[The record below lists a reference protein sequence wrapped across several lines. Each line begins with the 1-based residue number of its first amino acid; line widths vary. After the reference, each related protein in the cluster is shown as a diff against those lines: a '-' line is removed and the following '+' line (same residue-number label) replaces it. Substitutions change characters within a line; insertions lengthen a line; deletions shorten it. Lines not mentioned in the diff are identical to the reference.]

1 MKAIVTGGAGF
12 IGSNT
17 VRYLLDKGY
26 EVIVIDNL
34 ETGNINNIPYKVK
47 FYESDISNSSVID
60 IIQNEKADYI
70 FHFAAQIDVRKS
82 LINPIFDLNTNIIG
96 TINILDGIKRA
107 GKGKIIFASSG
118 GVMYGE
124 CQSPKD
130 ENERE
135 NPLSPYGISKLAAEK
150 YIKCYGQW
158 HNVPYVILRF
168 ANVYGPFQS
177 NKGEAGVIAI
187 FIEQIKHN
195 KKAQIFGYG
204 KMIRDYI
211 YVKDVAKSAYI
222 TAMELDGGTINVG
235 TMRGIDNITIYK
247 KIADIMQQE
256 YNYNLKEARNGE
268 LMSSIVNNQKLGK
281 YFNLL
286 ELTNIDTGLKRTVD
300 WYLNHDK

>member
-17 VRYLLDKGY
+17 ARYLLNKDY

-34 ETGNINNIPYKVK
+34 ETGNIDNIPDNVK
-47 FYESDISNSSVID
+47 FYETDISNSNVID
-60 IIQNEKADYI
+60 ILQNEKADYI

-82 LINPIFDLNTNIIG
+82 LENPIFDLNTNIIG

-124 CQSPKD
+124 CETPKD

-150 YIKCYGQW
+150 YIRCYSQC

-195 KKAQIFGYG
+195 EKSQIFGYG
-204 KMIRDYI
+204 KMTRDYI
-211 YVKDVAKSAYI
+211 YVKDVAKVAYI
-222 TAMELDGGTINVG
+222 TALEVNKEIINVG
-235 TMRGIDNITIYK
+235 TMRGTDNITIYK
-247 KIADIMQQE
+247 KIADIMQKE
-256 YNYNLKEARNGE
+256 YDYELKEARNSE
-268 LMSSIVNNQKLGK
+268 LISSIVNNQKLGK
-281 YFNLL
+281 YLSL
-286 ELTNIDTGLKRTVD
+286 SELINIDSGLKGTVD
-300 WYLNHDK
+300 WYLSHD

>member
-12 IGSNT
+12 IGSNIA
-17 VRYLLDKGY
+17 RYLLDKGY

-34 ETGNINNIPYKVK
+34 ETGNINNIPDNVE
-47 FYESDISNSSVID
+47 FYEVDISNSNVID
-60 IIQNEKADYI
+60 IMQNEKADYI
-70 FHFAAQIDVRKS
+70 FHLAAQIDVRKS
-82 LINPIFDLNTNIIG
+82 LRNPIFDLDTNIIG

-107 GKGKIIFASSG
+107 EKGKIIFASSG

-150 YIKCYGQW
+150 YIKCYGQC
-158 HNVPYVILRF
+158 HNVPYAILRF

-195 KKAQIFGYG
+195 EKSQIYGYG
-204 KMIRDYI
+204 KMTRDYI
-211 YVKDVAKSAYI
+211 YVKDVAKVAYI
-222 TAMELDGGTINVG
+222 TALEADREIINVG
-235 TMRGIDNITIYK
+235 TMRGTDNMTIYK
-247 KIADIMQQE
+247 KIADIMQNE
-256 YNYNLKEARNGE
+256 YNYELKEARNSE
-268 LMSSIVNNQKLGK
+268 LMSSIVNNQKLGR
-281 YFNLL
+281 YFNLS
-286 ELTNIDTGLKRTVD
+286 ELTNIDLGLKRTID
-300 WYLNHDK
+300 WYLNHD

>member
-17 VRYLLDKGY
+17 ARYLLNKDY

-34 ETGNINNIPYKVK
+34 ETGNIDNIPDNVK
-47 FYESDISNSSVID
+47 FYETDISNSNVID
-60 IIQNEKADYI
+60 ILQNEKADYI

-82 LINPIFDLNTNIIG
+82 LENPIFDLNTNIIG

-124 CQSPKD
+124 CETPKD

-150 YIKCYGQW
+150 YIRCYSQC

-187 FIEQIKHN
+187 FIEQIKN
-195 KKAQIFGYG
+195 NEKSQIFGYG
-204 KMIRDYI
+204 KMTRDYI
-211 YVKDVAKSAYI
+211 YVKDVAKVAYI
-222 TAMELDGGTINVG
+222 TALEVNKEIINVG
-235 TMRGIDNITIYK
+235 TMRGTDNITIYK
-247 KIADIMQQE
+247 KIADIMQKE
-256 YNYNLKEARNGE
+256 YDYELKEARNSE
-268 LMSSIVNNQKLGK
+268 LISSIVNNQKLGK
-281 YFNLL
+281 YLSL
-286 ELTNIDTGLKRTVD
+286 SELINIDSGLKGTVD
-300 WYLNHDK
+300 WYLSHD